1 MTAPILSLRAII
13 RTVLGNKDLVI
24 YDEARDAVMPYASFG
39 EWTAR
44 VWNDGSTLVAE
55 HRFAIH
61 VWSRAPGD
69 AEALDLSGRIAATI
83 DATQPPPPI
92 VHWTVKAYE
101 IRRPTRE
108 GVRSATVRVTALSEL
123 PRGDAS

>member
-1 MTAPILSLRAII
+1 MSAPILALRAAL
-13 RTVLGNKDLVI
+13 RTTLNAAGLAL

-39 EWTAR
+39 EWSTKL
-44 VWNDGSTLVAE
+44 WNDGIIEMVE

-69 AEALDLSGRIAATI
+69 AEALDLAGRIANVI
-83 DATQPPPPI
+83 DEDVPPAPFI
-92 VHWTVKAYE
+92 HWLVKAHE

-108 GVRSATVRVTALSEL
+108 GIRNATLRVTALAEYS
-123 PRGDAS
+123 RGDA

>member
-1 MTAPILSLRAII
+1 MTTPILSLRAAL
-13 RTVLGNKDLVI
+13 RTALNTAGLAL

-39 EWTAR
+39 EWSVR
-44 VWNDGSTLVAE
+44 LWSDGATRMAD

-69 AEALDLSGRIAATI
+69 AEVLEFAGQIAAAIEVT
-83 DATQPPPPI
+83 APTQPI
-92 VHWTVKAYE
+92 VHWMVKAHE

-108 GVRSATVRVTALSEL
+108 GVRTATIRVSALSEM
-123 PRGDAS
+123 PQGEV